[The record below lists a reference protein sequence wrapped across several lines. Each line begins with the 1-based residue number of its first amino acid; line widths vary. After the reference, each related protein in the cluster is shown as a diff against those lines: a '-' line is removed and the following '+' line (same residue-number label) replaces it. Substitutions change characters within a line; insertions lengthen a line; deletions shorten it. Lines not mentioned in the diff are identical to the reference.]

1 MADKTV
7 TDQNLPVPA
16 KPETNVGIDQGRG
29 VTTIQDSVV
38 AKIAGLAIE
47 GIPGVYSLG
56 GTVSRALGSMR
67 EAVGASK
74 DITQGVS
81 VEVGEVEAA
90 VDIKL
95 IVEYPYPVHEV
106 ADQVRDSVFEAVE
119 GLVGLDVKEVNID
132 VTDVH
137 FVSEKE
143 LEAKAN
149 KAQEAEGRVK

>member
-106 ADQVRDSVFEAVE
+106 ADQVRDAVFEAVE

>member
-56 GTVSRALGSMR
+56 GTVSRALGSVR

>member
-1 MADKTV
+1 MAEKNV
-7 TDQNLPVPA
+7 NNENLPVPA
-16 KPETNVGIDQGRG
+16 KPETNVGADQGRG

-47 GIPGVYSLG
+47 NIPGVYSLG
-56 GTVSRALGSMR
+56 GTMSRAIGSMR

-81 VEVGEVEAA
+81 VEVGEIEAA

-95 IVEYPYPVHEV
+95 IVEYPHPVHEV
-106 ADQVRDSVFEAVE
+106 ADQVRDAVFEAVE

-132 VTDVH
+132 ITDVH
-137 FVSEKE
+137 VVTEKE
-143 LEAKAN
+143 LESKEN
-149 KAQEAEGRVK
+149 KSSESEGRVK